1 MLGRPAAALPFHR
14 LRHGLAPSVNDLAQ
28 VQAVADE
35 LAHHGI
41 VVSFVFGPCGQSQEL
56 LWSVDVLTRDR
67 QTFDRPFAARTLM
80 QAAEI
85 ARFECFQRG
94 WLAANA

>member
-1 MLGRPAAALPFHR
+1 M
-14 LRHGLAPSVNDLAQ
+14 NDLAQ

-41 VVSFVFGPCGQSQEL
+41 VVSFVFGPCGQSREL
-56 LWSVDVLTRDR
+56 LWSVDVLTAAR
-67 QTFDRPFAARTLM
+67 QTFDRPYGAHTLT

-85 ARFECFQRG
+85 ARLECVQRG
-94 WLAANA
+94 WLAK